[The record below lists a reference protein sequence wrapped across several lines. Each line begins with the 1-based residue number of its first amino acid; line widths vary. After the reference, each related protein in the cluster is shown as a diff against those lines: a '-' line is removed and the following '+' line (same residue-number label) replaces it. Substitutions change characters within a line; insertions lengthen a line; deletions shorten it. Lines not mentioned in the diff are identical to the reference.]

1 VADVIELD
9 PVDHLAA
16 GAIGEPGNRT
26 FLIQAR
32 RGASELTVLVEKQQV
47 ALLAAE
53 STAFL
58 DRVAEDHPEPESNPE
73 SIGAIGAALDAPA
86 EPLFRALLIGLGYDP
101 ARDLVL
107 IELRERG
114 EPDEDDASEDSTDP
128 ADEGRLARLYATRAQ
143 VRAMAVRALEAV
155 ASGRPSC
162 PLCEFPMDPAGHICP
177 RWN

>member
-32 RGASELTVLVEKQQV
+32 RGTVELTVLVEKEQV

-53 STAFL
+53 SSAFL
-58 DRVAEDHPEPESNPE
+58 DRVADDHPEPHAIAA
-73 SIGAIGAALDAPA
+73 SIGAIAAELDAPA

-114 EPDEDDASEDSTDP
+114 EPEEDGSPVEPSEPD
-128 ADEGRLARLYATRAQ
+128 DEGMLARLYATRAQ
-143 VRAMAVRALEAV
+143 VRAMAARALEAV
-155 ASGRPSC
+155 ASGRERC